1 VKKCIKGLLFLL
13 LLVLISPAD
22 SLATQWYIRGSAGFD
37 WSTDAN
43 FHDEDCSSKNPAALF
58 GCGPGI
64 DGRSLGAYGDFGD
77 FAVFEVAAGLHLL
90 NWLRTDVSIMFSP
103 EIKYTGEANFLNVP
117 GEQPV
122 SADAYAWTG
131 MVNLFLD
138 IADLLH
144 LNMGIVAPYVGGG
157 VGLSYN
163 HIGRMTYRFPSLNKH
178 KISITPSGSNTGFA
192 YTLAAGT
199 GVELSKKILLDISY
213 RYSDLGRVE
222 TDSGNMY
229 MDSLPEGIEI
239 ASTSAPLRTHGFLLG
254 LRYLF

>member
-1 VKKCIKGLLFLL
+1 MLFLI
-13 LLVLISPAD
+13 LIFPAD

-37 WSTDAN
+37 WTTDAN
-43 FHDEDCSSKNPAALF
+43 FHDKDCSSENPAALF
-58 GCGPGI
+58 GCGSGS
-64 DGRSLGAYGDFGD
+64 DGRSIGAYGDFGG
-77 FAVFEVAAGLHLL
+77 FSVIEVAAGLYPL
-90 NWLRTDVSIMFSP
+90 NWLRTDVSIMFRP
-103 EIKYTGEANFLNVP
+103 EINYKGEANFLDVP

-131 MVNLFLD
+131 MVNLFLE

-144 LNMGIVAPYVGGG
+144 LNMGIFVPYVGGG

-163 HIGRMTYRFPSLNKH
+163 HIGRMTYRFPGLTKH
-178 KISITPSGSNTGFA
+178 TISVTPSGSNTDFA
-192 YTLAAGT
+192 YTLTAGT
-199 GVELSKKILLDISY
+199 GVQLSKNILLDVSY

-222 TDSGNMY
+222 TNRGNMY

-239 ASTSAPLRTHGFLLG
+239 AGTSAPLRTHGFLLG

>member
-1 VKKCIKGLLFLL
+1 MEKCIKGLLFLL

-22 SLATQWYIRGSAGFD
+22 SLATQWYIRGGAGFD

-90 NWLRTDVSIMFSP
+90 DCLRTDMSIMFSP
-103 EIKYTGEANFLNVP
+103 GITYTGEANFLDVP

-131 MVNLFLD
+131 MVNLFVE

-144 LNMGIVAPYVGGG
+144 INTGNFEPYVGGG

-163 HIGRMTYRFPSLNKH
+163 HIGRMTYRFPGLTRH
-178 KISITPSGSNTGFA
+178 KISITPSGSHTDFA
-192 YTLAAGT
+192 YMLTAGT
-199 GVELSKKILLDISY
+199 GIQLSKKILVDVSY

-222 TDSGNMY
+222 TDRGNMY

-239 ASTSAPLRTHGFLLG
+239 AGTSAPLRTHGVMLG